1 MKEESRVEMNKEISN
16 SANNLPICNEI
27 KFENEKIDNSL
38 RSEKKEEE
46 LSCSFPLSLEIP
58 DVNVNTKNGALNSN
72 SMNNEISENNKN
84 VNNSFNQNQYQYH
97 PFLDVNSGLSP
108 FINNN
113 IHNFSFNSLNLKGKN
128 LFVSG
133 GNK

>member
-1 MKEESRVEMNKEISN
+1 MKEESRVEMNKELSSSENI
-16 SANNLPICNEI
+16 LPICNEI

-38 RSEKKEEE
+38 RSEKKEGE

-58 DVNVNTKNGALNSN
+58 DVNVNTKNGAFNS
-72 SMNNEISENNKN
+72 SSINNEISENNKN
-84 VNNSFNQNQYQYH
+84 VNNSFNQYQYH
-97 PFLDVNSGLSP
+97 PFMDVNSGLSP